1 MSDLHKADPKAR
13 RQALTLLAL
22 ATAFGI
28 AFISLIETFS
38 PTVTAWVTA
47 EPEHIQGRARLVL
60 GLLTLTLIGPTWG
73 VSLYLWQFGTDTI
86 RARRFPPKNAVTI
99 HTIKILR
106 EQPAVSRGRQIKTL
120 SILLGIIGTVISI
133 MLWRLTTLLVPS

>member
-47 EPEHIQGRARLVL
+47 EPEHIQGRIRLVL
-60 GLLTLTLIGPTWG
+60 GLLTLTLVAPIWG
-73 VSLYLWQFGTDTI
+73 VSLYLWQFGTQTI
-86 RARRFPPKNAVTI
+86 RDRRFPPKDAFI
-99 HTIKILR
+99 IRTIKILR
-106 EQPAVSRGRQIKTL
+106 EQPAVSRGRQIKAV
-120 SILLGIIGTVISI
+120 SVLLGIIGTAISI
-133 MLWRLTTLLVPS
+133 MIWRLTQLLMPS